1 MRQGAQ
7 GWCTG
12 MTLRD
17 GMGREVG
24 GWMGNTCAPMADSC
38 QKPDFVWQNPPQYC
52 KVISLQLK
60 LIKKKKQRPY
70 FTNKGLVKAMVFQ

>member
-24 GWMGNTCAPMADSC
+24 RGFRMGDTCTPMADSC
-38 QKPDFVWQNPPQYC
+38 QCVAKIT
-52 KVISLQLK
+52 KIL
-60 LIKKKKQRPY
+60 
-70 FTNKGLVKAMVFQ
+70 

>member
-17 GMGREVG
+17 GMGGRWEG
-24 GWMGNTCAPMADSC
+24 GSGCVQDTGTPVADSC
-38 QKPDFVWQNPPQYC
+38 QCMTKTTTV
-52 KVISLQLK
+52 L
-60 LIKKKKQRPY
+60 
-70 FTNKGLVKAMVFQ
+70 